1 MKGLHDIGEV
11 VIKPTVESG
20 SGRGVRFVRLKNG
33 VDVFEGETLEEVL
46 RQYGK
51 MDIAIQE
58 CVKPAESLKSIYPY
72 AINTFRIMT
81 YICIKLFGYMAA
93 GYTTL
98 VCYMLYTVAHYC
110 FAQKICNEEM
120 NGVRIYNLKTLLT
133 ITGAFMISGFLLMMT
148 YNAPVIR
155 YGLLVIAGV
164 LAVLNRNKI
173 IALLK
178 SLIAMKKA

>member
-1 MKGLHDIGEV
+1 MKISKLANG
-11 VIKPTVESG
+11 IKPSK
-20 SGRGVRFVRLKNG
+20 GR
-33 VDVFEGETLEEVL
+33 
-46 RQYGK
+46 Q
-51 MDIAIQE
+51 
-58 CVKPAESLKSIYPY
+58 
-72 AINTFRIMT
+72 
-81 YICIKLFGYMAA
+81 LFNLAA
-93 GYTTL
+93 Q
-98 VCYMLYTVAHYC
+98 YTVAHYC